1 MSRINR
7 SISVTLASVWFAAI
21 APSVA
26 VAQSVVRGPY
36 LQSGTPTNVVVRWRT
51 DVLTDGRVC
60 YGTAPVDLTP
70 ADLVCVDDRL

>member
-26 VAQSVVRGPY
+26 AQSVVRGPY

-60 YGTAPVDLTP
+60 YGTAPVDDWSP
-70 ADLVCVDDRL
+70 GRARM